1 MVDLTPWLVRFRALR
16 AAVQRHCD
24 VLADRTAPVAE
35 RERAAA
41 AFAVLWPR
49 FCAHVRAMPA
59 A

>member
-1 MVDLTPWLVRFRALR
+1 MDIPSPWWIRFQALR
-16 AAVQRHCD
+16 AAVQRHCE
-24 VLADRTAPVAE
+24 VLADRTAPRAQ